1 MAMNGKFWGNITL
14 CIVIF
19 VFAAVAVSKISTST
33 SGVAGILLPDVSVS
47 GSVADSLQSIAL
59 TRSSIKVQEKGNI
72 VDASFTIENKSRHDI
87 KNISIL
93 CTLFDVTGKEQ
104 GRDKWIVF
112 DTVRAQKHGV
122 FTFSDKMF
130 ISNSIVRSDCRIVD
144 LQPVQ
149 APLIKVHRE
158 ATAQHGTTDRTS
170 GQSSHQ

>member
-1 MAMNGKFWGNITL
+1 MSAKFWGNIAL
-14 CIVIF
+14 CIVVF
-19 VFAAVAVSKISTST
+19 VLITIAVMKISAST

-47 GSVADSLQSIAL
+47 DSVADSLQSIAL
-59 TRSSIKVQEKGNI
+59 TRSSIKVQETGNI

-87 KNISIL
+87 KNISIF

-112 DTVRAQKHGV
+112 DIVRAQKRGV

-149 APLIKVHRE
+149 APLITVHRE
-158 ATAQHGTTDRTS
+158 ATAEHGTTDRKS